1 MQYTIIKKNFNI
13 FPSLKKQL
21 GDADQDQLS
30 IVKSI

>member
-1 MQYTIIKKNFNI
+1 MHTIIKKILNI
-13 FPSLKKQL
+13 FPTLKKQL

>member
-1 MQYTIIKKNFNI
+1 MHTFILQKFNI
-13 FPSLKKQL
+13 FASLKKQL

>member
-1 MQYTIIKKNFNI
+1 MHAIILKIINI
-13 FPSLKKQL
+13 FNSLKNQL